1 MHQGGY
7 GQQAMRDFPS
17 TYDYSAKRPRGSVDM
32 GGRDPYDRDPRN
44 AQRSYTEQCGSY
56 SAYSSQSQPLPN
68 YAVNY
73 AQGPQ
78 SAPGT
83 ISEYS
88 FRPSAPGSSSTS
100 SPYASPGTQV
110 PGYPPAAATPLYQ
123 QPSRYTHQPTFQ
135 SHQQPL
141 QTMQVPQLSEPVP
154 PQRQYPLISQPPIGA
169 STMYSRTH
177 SLDEPSTL
185 VNTAQRPSYSSSS
198 YYTGAQ
204 HGVGPE
210 LSAAPLTQSR
220 YELSHTSLPNVLP
233 PLQSTTAPSQYSL
246 NSTYPVTQSHLGYM
260 HPPSESRAP
269 MQSSAHNGQDRYL
282 SGQGPPASFGSAAL
296 QKGDPG

>member
-44 AQRSYTEQCGSY
+44 AQRTYTEQCGSY
-56 SAYSSQSQPLPN
+56 SAYSSQSQSLPS

-154 PQRQYPLISQPPIGA
+154 PQRQYPLISQPPLGA

-210 LSAAPLTQSR
+210 LSAAPLTQTR
-220 YELSHTSLPNVLP
+220 YELSHPSLPNVLP